1 MRGYPSKSSSNFTA
15 TKTGLTPL
23 DLQQFVGVPLQYYGN
38 PPTAVPPTQ
47 IQEWIRWAE
56 DKVEQDTSILLCQTW
71 VASPPTP
78 DQNTSNQCGIITVN
92 GGGQQQG
99 IDFDLQDAGYD
110 FQYPRAQDEGWMYQT
125 LRYRPVQSM
134 GYSPANP
141 TAVKNIAFIYPLLNV
156 FFRLPRAWIVEDRD
170 YGLIRMVP
178 ATNTQMLPLWAMQL
192 AFMGFAESLPNGL
205 WFQYTA
211 GLTPN
216 DYNSR
221 FSFMKELVL
230 AEAALTAL
238 NSIQGTINLGAN
250 SIQSSV
256 DGLQMRF
263 QYGKDGPFGALIMQ
277 MGRRAK
283 ALRERATT
291 KVSGLMVGV
300 I

>member
-1 MRGYPSKSSSNFTA
+1 
-15 TKTGLTPL
+15 
-23 DLQQFVGVPLQYYGN
+23 
-38 PPTAVPPTQ
+38 
-47 IQEWIRWAE
+47 
-56 DKVEQDTSILLCQTW
+56 
-71 VASPPTP
+71 
-78 DQNTSNQCGIITVN
+78 
-92 GGGQQQG
+92 
-99 IDFDLQDAGYD
+99 
-110 FQYPRAQDEGWMYQT
+110 MYQT

-238 NSIQGTINLGAN
+238 NSIQGTINLGELNPKLGRWPSNALPIRQGRPLRRPHHAN
-250 SIQSSV
+250 GKASQSPARARHNQSFRL
-256 DGLQMRF
+256 D
-263 QYGKDGPFGALIMQ
+263 
-277 MGRRAK
+277 GRRDIRG
-283 ALRERATT
+283 LR
-291 KVSGLMVGV
+291 
-300 I
+300 